1 MSSFSAWGPTEDL
14 RLKPEI
20 TTPGSDIYSS
30 VPENS
35 YRYMSGTSMAAPYY
49 AGAAALMKQYL
60 ASSGISVGKK
70 QVSEFV
76 NALLMSTARQGYVFI
91 PVAIIA
97 PMILKEV
104 GVASAQGIA
113 DALCLLIAVPLA
125 IKAYRMI
132 DKEESAIAENA

>member
-1 MSSFSAWGPTEDL
+1 MISVRLQSLFLFSHAL
-14 RLKPEI
+14 
-20 TTPGSDIYSS
+20 
-30 VPENS
+30 NS
-35 YRYMSGTSMAAPYY
+35 IINMFY
-49 AGAAALMKQYL
+49 AG
-60 ASSGISVGKK
+60 IGKAK
-70 QVSEFV
+70 Y
-76 NALLMSTARQGYVFI
+76 ALLMSTARQGYVFI